1 MRIALD
7 AMGGD
12 HAPGPIV
19 EGAVEAVKTDRTVLK
34 IVLVGDRAA
43 LEPYLA
49 GVEPELR
56 DRLEV
61 FHASQVITM
70 EDSPVMGLRKK
81 PDSSIVRCWQL
92 MAEKKVDALV
102 SAGNTGAVVA
112 AGLRLRRFLPHV
124 SRPGIATIMPT

>member
-12 HAPGPIV
+12 HAPAPIV
-19 EGAVEAVKTDRTVLK
+19 AGAVQAVKADNNLRVL
-34 IVLVGDRAA
+34 LVGDQAQIDKC
-43 LEPYLA
+43 LA
-49 GVEPELR
+49 DVGERGEAPELGRHR

-61 FHASQVITM
+61 FHCSQVITM
-70 EDSPVMGLRKK
+70 EDSPVIGLRKK

-92 MAEKKVDALV
+92 MAEKKVEAIV

-112 AGLRLRRFLPHV
+112 AGLRLR
-124 SRPGIATIMPT
+124 